1 MQTGTSLLPKQTP
14 IIDRMLV
21 KYPATLDSVCINH
34 MLAVNGRSLKLVK
47 LEIQADI
54 GRATFDLS
62 RANIEK
68 LRKRVLSWWDK
79 VDEEGKTKSS
89 EAFHLST
96 FVLTFAYIMV
106 CVVKAKDAK
115 SNNKMVCFSFV
126 AHDFRS
132 RLDPPVPANYFGNCV
147 GGGVVVAQARK
158 LMEEV
163 GLAIAAYRISDR
175 IKKMEKG
182 VLDNVSTKIY

>member
-106 CVVKAKDAK
+106 C
-115 SNNKMVCFSFV
+115 FSFV

-182 VLDNVSTKIY
+182 VLDNVSIKIY